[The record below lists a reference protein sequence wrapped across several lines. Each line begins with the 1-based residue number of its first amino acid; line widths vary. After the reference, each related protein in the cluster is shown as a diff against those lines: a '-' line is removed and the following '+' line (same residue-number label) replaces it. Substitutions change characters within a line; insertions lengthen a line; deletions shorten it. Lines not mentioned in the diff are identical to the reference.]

1 MCKCC
6 ETLSLAVLIGRGLD
20 HANGSRVN
28 VCLTRDGFFGCL
40 SFPLFSFQGAKSLDK
55 AALM

>member
-28 VCLTRDGFFGCL
+28 VCLTRDGFFDCL
-40 SFPLFSFQGAKSLDK
+40 SSPLFSFQGAKIL
-55 AALM
+55 L